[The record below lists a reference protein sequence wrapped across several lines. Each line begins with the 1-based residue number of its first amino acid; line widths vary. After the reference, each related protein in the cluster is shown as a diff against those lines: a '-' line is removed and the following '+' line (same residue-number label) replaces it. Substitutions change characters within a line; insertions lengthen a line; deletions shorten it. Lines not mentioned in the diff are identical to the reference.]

1 MIAISKERV
10 ASSIIQLAF
19 YPQTE
24 LYLVQYSQYVELFAV
39 CLDDVTRKYPIKI
52 FKALWNYKVIN
63 H

>member
-24 LYLVQYSQYVELFAV
+24 LYLVQYLQYVELFAV
-39 CLDDVTRKYPIKI
+39 CLDDVTRKYPII
-52 FKALWNYKVIN
+52 YI
-63 H
+63 